1 MLRRLRLLVMAAVVM
16 AVMLVS
22 SALPA
27 FASPPN
33 LVCPGPGEGQPGPFF
48 GITPPGAI
56 VACAISPMPALVT
69 TLAHQ

>member
-1 MLRRLRLLVMAAVVM
+1 MKRLRLLVMAAVVM

-27 FASPPN
+27 FAHAPPN

-56 VACAISPMPALVT
+56 VVPAQS
-69 TLAHQ
+69 AQCQP

>member
-27 FASPPN
+27 FAAPPN
-33 LVCPGPGEGQPGPFF
+33 LVCPGPGEGKPGPFF
-48 GITPPGAI
+48 GFTPPYAI
-56 VACAISPMPALVT
+56 VVPAQS
-69 TLAHQ
+69 AHCQP